1 VTPLRYLTWARRG
14 GSLRN
19 YPVKATGHIAGSQ
32 ARGGNDGVWMFGH
45 SPSVAGVF
53 VSWTFKM
60 LLEIIIRTFEEAEFQ
75 SSMKIILNYMISLR
89 LTWVT

>member
-1 VTPLRYLTWARRG
+1 
-14 GSLRN
+14 
-19 YPVKATGHIAGSQ
+19 
-32 ARGGNDGVWMFGH
+32 M
-45 SPSVAGVF
+45 AGVF

-60 LLEIIIRTFEEAEFQ
+60 LLETIIRTFEEAEFQ